1 MICTFEGDNFYFTV
15 GPILCEPF
23 VLRFEIFTELLT
35 LRFEIFTELL
45 TTSCWL
51 VISCR
56 IFRTACCLRCQE
68 NQRRRQQS
76 APKRP

>member
-23 VLRFEIFTELLT
+23 V